1 MKKKLTTFM
10 FGLLLAV
17 GWTNTAQAQLKVLG
31 STKPVSF
38 NALGQQGSY
47 EKIPA
52 VNAYEAVPNANN
64 AMFKGVMPQ
73 SRAPRRADYTE
84 VANAVHPKSWY
95 DQYVYYWYDEN
106 GEQQSKPFTE
116 PATNKYQMFY
126 LTRTIYMED
135 LFPGIKYSKPKGK
148 DHEYLGCDF
157 GWWVSGDISEDITI
171 DMTAYVNIDY
181 IGIYDFAGN
190 RLAYYDANETQSTTL
205 SLPQGW
211 TASSYLQKTYS
222 GTSYNRTYYLAWN
235 SYGNTNAGYNPTTA
249 ITISKNSTA
258 LQGKGGLQVLVE
270 ARRTR
275 ANPSGFSKSNGT
287 TNAHYCYVVNYG
299 NYGEEKTL
307 TATSTWEQYVSIIN
321 YPVTPPQENG
331 YTVML
336 VKLKDKD
343 ANGNIINNNTSV
355 RAPMYTVATS
365 DKTST
370 EVLMDYFDT
379 YVDEIQLLTD
389 GLRVGQ
395 NVDGQLVDGGTLFSY
410 SGTLNRFFFIS
421 KGKMAYISGSENE
434 WAWSQ
439 TSSGYYNYSRSNG
452 DRAPFYN
459 MYEEFSPTEQDNTTG
474 IDDFYAKMVA
484 GETYHIKH
492 DCNSVCYMQ
501 HYFSMS
507 GKDGSDP
514 KSVSNLVFYIP
525 DYRGTDST
533 GVAWRN
539 YDINNQP
546 RVGLYTI
553 RLQADAQRAA
563 DYNKEN
569 PEYTVTV
576 TWQSNLASIV
586 DNQVPQTYELYE
598 VVYDENGNIVERKL
612 LTTTQNITSYTYN
625 VPQRNESYT
634 ITYQVKGYP
643 TNATNKDSFFAWSNF
658 DDVVIPGL
666 FDFLLLKRDH
676 YESDF
681 VISQLKNYYRNYIYP
696 TNLAPNTGM
705 TIEQLKQDW
714 PEDQIAKYTL
724 YRDHT
729 GIAQLWVRAIG
740 KKVYY
745 KITYIPETQDTTG
758 PNNININ
765 NTNN

>member
-17 GWTNTAQAQLKVLG
+17 GWTNVAQAQLLPQGKANVFKAKFDFSAPATSVTQKQKANPTEGVLMNEG
-31 STKPVSF
+31 SK
-38 NALGQQGSY
+38 NGS
-47 EKIPA
+47 
-52 VNAYEAVPNANN
+52 
-64 AMFKGVMPQ
+64 ML
-73 SRAPRRADYTE
+73 RAPRRAAQFNE
-84 VANAVHPKSWY
+84 VSDVVHTKAWY
-95 DQYVYYWYDEN
+95 DQYSYTYTYTDET
-106 GEQQSKPFTE
+106 GQHSDTKSFTE
-116 PATNKYQMFY
+116 PATTPEQMMA
-126 LTRTIYMED
+126 LTSLIYKEPV
-135 LFPGIKYSKPKGK
+135 FPGIKYSKPSNK
-148 DHEYLGCDF
+148 DLEYPRINF
-157 GWWVSGDISEDITI
+157 GWGISGDHFPDITI
-171 DMTAYVNIDY
+171 
-181 IGIYDFAGN
+181 
-190 RLAYYDANETQSTTL
+190 STTGSPL
-205 SLPQGW
+205 NIQSIVVTNQSGTTLVNWSAANNYYNNTWVNLPDGW
-211 TASSYLQKTYS
+211 TAKHTSDNTTVGTTKLRR
-222 GTSYNRTYYLAWN
+222 GTSTSGWTSYVYGYLAGGGEITIPASAFSGKGYTQLN
-235 SYGNTNAGYNPTTA
+235 IQIYARSSQNTNSNNANGYHALYINGNGWTLPSSSWYTLNSNPIYAG
-249 ITISKNSTA
+249 
-258 LQGKGGLQVLVE
+258 
-270 ARRTR
+270 
-275 ANPSGFSKSNGT
+275 
-287 TNAHYCYVVNYG
+287 
-299 NYGEEKTL
+299 
-307 TATSTWEQYVSIIN
+307 
-321 YPVTPPQENG
+321 VTPPEENG
-331 YTVML
+331 YTVMI
-336 VKLKDKD
+336 VKLKDEVD
-343 ANGNIINNNTSV
+343 YENTQ
-355 RAPMYTVATS
+355 APEYTFS
-365 DKTST
+365 ST
-370 EVLMDYFDT
+370 DLHNYFST
-379 YVDEIQLLTD
+379 YIDEMQLLTD

-395 NVDGQLVDGGTLFSY
+395 NIDGQLVDGGTLFSY
-410 SGTLNRFFFIS
+410 SGTLNRFYFIG
-421 KGKMAYISGSENE
+421 KGKMATIGAEE
-434 WAWSQ
+434 DQ
-439 TSSGYYNYSRSNG
+439 YYDDGDRYA
-452 DRAPFYN
+452 DRAPFYC

-484 GETYHIKH
+484 GESYHIKH
-492 DCNSVCYMQ
+492 DCMSVNFME
-501 HYFSMS
+501 HFFSMS
-507 GKDGSDP
+507 GKSGTDP

-553 RLQADAQRAA
+553 RLQAEAQRAA

-576 TWQSNLASIV
+576 TWQSNLSSIV

-612 LTTTQNITSYTYN
+612 LTTTQDITSYTYN

-658 DDVVIPGL
+658 DDVIIPGL

-705 TIEQLKQDW
+705 TVEQLKQDW

>member
-17 GWTNTAQAQLKVLG
+17 GWTNVAQAQLLPTSKEFMTRLNFKEIKQEKISQSNIGPKSEGVIG
-31 STKPVSF
+31 TNVFGAKPVDGTKAS
-38 NALGQQGSY
+38 A
-47 EKIPA
+47 
-52 VNAYEAVPNANN
+52 
-64 AMFKGVMPQ
+64 
-73 SRAPRRADYTE
+73 RAPRRASFTE
-84 VANAVHPKSWY
+84 VADAVHTKAWY
-95 DQYVYYWYDEN
+95 DQYSYYWYNEA
-106 GEQQSKPFTE
+106 GEQQTAKFTD
-116 PATNKYQMFY
+116 PAKDPRQIWS
-126 LTRTIYMED
+126 LVRTIYNSAV
-135 LFPGIKYSKPKGK
+135 FPGIKYSKPYDTAMEGSV
-148 DHEYLGCDF
+148 DLPYDGVDF
-157 GWWVSGDISEDITI
+157 GWFIGGDITEDITI
-171 DMTAYVNIDY
+171 DMTGGVNLQYVK
-181 IGIYDFAGN
+181 IYD
-190 RLAYYDANETQSTTL
+190 
-205 SLPQGW
+205 
-211 TASSYLQKTYS
+211 
-222 GTSYNRTYYLAWN
+222 
-235 SYGNTNAGYNPTTA
+235 SYGNLITSYDASQTWNQIPSGWTDHQQLQRTSSSGVYYWYWSSSYNTQLGYQYYA
-249 ITISKNSTA
+249 SAFTISKDLFT
-258 LQGKGGLQVLVE
+258 GKGPVIVE
-270 ARRTR
+270 IRARRT
-275 ANPSGFSKSNGT
+275 AAEPDYFYAPYS
-287 TNAHYCYVVNYG
+287 
-299 NYGEEKTL
+299 
-307 TATSTWEQYVSIIN
+307 N
-321 YPVTPPQENG
+321 YPDWYRTGQHRWAAVNRSKGGKDNILAYNTFQTYTTRLHGPIATPPTENG
-331 YTVML
+331 YTVMI
-336 VKLKDKD
+336 VKLKDEVD
-343 ANGNIINNNTSV
+343 YENTQ
-355 RAPMYTVATS
+355 APEYTNS
-365 DKTST
+365 QQD
-370 EVLMDYFDT
+370 LYDYFNT
-379 YVDEIQLLTD
+379 YVDEVQLLTD

-395 NVDGQLVDGGTLFSY
+395 NIDGQLVDGGTLFSY
-410 SGTLNRFFFIS
+410 SGTLNRFYFIG
-421 KGKMAYISGSENE
+421 KGKMATIGSNENS
-434 WAWSQ
+434 WYWDNATIGNYTLYNQ
-439 TSSGYYNYSRSNG
+439 TRSS
-452 DRAPFYN
+452 DRAPFYA

-484 GETYHIKH
+484 GESYHIKH
-492 DCNSVCYMQ
+492 DCMSVNYME
-501 HYFSMS
+501 HFFSMS
-507 GKDGSDP
+507 GKSGTDP

-533 GVAWRN
+533 DIAWRN

-553 RLQADAQRAA
+553 RLQAEAERAA
-563 DYNKEN
+563 NYDKEN

-576 TWQSNLASIV
+576 TWQSNLSSIV

-612 LTTTQNITSYTYN
+612 LTTTQDITSYTYN

-705 TIEQLKQDW
+705 TVEQLKQDW

>member
-17 GWTNTAQAQLKVLG
+17 GWTNVAQAQLL
-31 STKPVSF
+31 P
-38 NALGQQGSY
+38 QGKANVFKAKFDFSAPAS
-47 EKIPA
+47 PA
-52 VNAYEAVPNANN
+52 VQKQNPNPTEAVPLLGKSKRP
-64 AMFKGVMPQ
+64 MLG
-73 SRAPRRADYTE
+73 APRRAAQFDE
-84 VANAVHPKSWY
+84 VSSVVHPKSWY
-95 DQYVYYWYDEN
+95 
-106 GEQQSKPFTE
+106 EQWSYTYNDGTGQQTASFTA
-116 PATNKYQMFY
+116 PATNPYQMMA
-126 LTRTIYMED
+126 LTSLIYKESV
-135 LFPGIKYSKPKGK
+135 FPGIKYSKPLNK
-148 DHEYLGCDF
+148 DLEYPRIQF
-157 GWWVSGDISEDITI
+157 GWNITGDHFPDITI
-171 DMTAYVNIDY
+171 
-181 IGIYDFAGN
+181 
-190 RLAYYDANETQSTTL
+190 STTASQL
-205 SLPQGW
+205 NIQSIKITNESGTTLVNWSAANNYYNTNWVNLPDGW
-211 TASSYLQKTYS
+211 TAKHTSDNTTVGTTKLRRGTTSGWTTYVYGYLAGGGEITIPGSQFSGKGYSQLNFEIVARSSS
-222 GTSYNRTYYLAWN
+222 GTNSIYINGNGWN
-235 SYGNTNAGYNPTTA
+235 LPSSSWYTLDNSENPVYAG
-249 ITISKNSTA
+249 
-258 LQGKGGLQVLVE
+258 
-270 ARRTR
+270 
-275 ANPSGFSKSNGT
+275 
-287 TNAHYCYVVNYG
+287 
-299 NYGEEKTL
+299 
-307 TATSTWEQYVSIIN
+307 
-321 YPVTPPQENG
+321 VTPPEENG
-331 YTVML
+331 YTVLL
-336 VKLKDKD
+336 VKLKDEVNYSSTQAPEFTFSATD
-343 ANGNIINNNTSV
+343 LYNYFNT
-355 RAPMYTVATS
+355 YI
-365 DKTST
+365 
-370 EVLMDYFDT
+370 
-379 YVDEIQLLTD
+379 DEMQLLTD

-395 NVDGQLVDGGTLFSY
+395 NIDGQLVDGGTLFSY
-410 SGTLNRFFFIS
+410 SGTLNRFYFIG
-421 KGKMAYISGSENE
+421 KGKMATIGADESQYFSDGSRY
-434 WAWSQ
+434 A
-439 TSSGYYNYSRSNG
+439 
-452 DRAPFYN
+452 DRAPFYC

-484 GETYHIKH
+484 GESYHIKH
-492 DCNSVCYMQ
+492 DCMSVNYME
-501 HYFSMS
+501 HFFSMS
-507 GKDGSDP
+507 GKDGTDP

-533 GVAWRN
+533 DIAWRN

-612 LTTTQNITSYTYN
+612 LTTTQDITSYTYN